1 MYFWRF
7 GRSNTTKDNTIS
19 DIVDSTDISETVID
33 IREEDY
39 LLGETEEV
47 ISYDDLNIS
56 NDNKIVEMSNNIS
69 DYASASKSKH
79 EPEHVPRPTLV
90 IPKSPIYQQR
100 ISDSSSD
107 SDSENKP
114 NNDSIENNSIEIYQ
128 AENSVT
134 PTKIDE
140 ILASTSVTNED
151 VETNRKYSLYA
162 TNTILCGI
170 FVYVVLEISGVV

>member
-19 DIVDSTDISETVID
+19 DIVDATDISETVID

-47 ISYDDLNIS
+47 VSYDDLNIS
-56 NDNKIVEMSNNIS
+56 NDNKIVEMSSNIS
-69 DYASASKSKH
+69 ESASASASKSKH

-107 SDSENKP
+107 SDSEN
-114 NNDSIENNSIEIYQ
+114 DSIEIYQ

-140 ILASTSVTNED
+140 ILVSTPVTNKD

-162 TNTILCGI
+162 ANTILCGI
-170 FVYVVLEISGVV
+170 FVYVVLTISGVV